1 MEVKPLYKTIPV
13 IQNTK
18 FSAPSILIA
27 LLGTV
32 LLLVCFISIV
42 VLVARDGNESTT
54 LAATEATAATTWA
67 TTAIDPE
74 MENLVLSN
82 SINWLLDRIEALEN
96 QLSERP
102 QPNVSNPQTRNLLL
116 DRIEA
121 LENQLS
127 ERSQLNV
134 SNLQPHVE
142 VLTPR
147 EGDKSRGEGV
157 RPPQQ
162 EKKGQAS
169 REGDKPRDEG
179 VRPQPRVEVLTPREG
194 DKPRDE
200 GVRPPPEEKKGQAS
214 REGDKPRGEGV
225 RPPPRENNE
234 STQRRPPQE
243 KKGSPP
249 REKRGA
255 TQGAPSRAK
264 KGQQRRR

>member
-96 QLSERP
+96 QLSER
-102 QPNVSNPQTRNLLL
+102 
-116 DRIEA
+116 
-121 LENQLS
+121 
-127 ERSQLNV
+127 SQLNV

-200 GVRPPPEEKKGQAS
+200 GVRPPPQEKKGQAS